1 MEYSARARERGLLVW
16 VTLFMLVGL
25 GILLV
30 TKADTLN
37 TEIYLYGGMTIGSFW
52 VINLVLQYWGR
63 RGDPY
68 LLPLTAM
75 LCSVGT
81 VLLFRLRPE
90 YALKQSVW
98 LMIAAIGMLAV
109 IAFTKNYERL
119 EEYRYVYIVIGIFAL
134 FLTAFLGRRIGGATS
149 WIDLY
154 FFRVQPAEM
163 VKIFLVIFLASFLE
177 EHREM
182 LAQGSWQVGNLRIPH
197 PRHFGPLLMMWGL
210 SVLFLVV
217 QRDLGAALLFFGT
230 FLAMV
235 YMATGRK
242 GYVVLGL
249 GMFLVAAV
257 GAYLLFSHV
266 QTRVQIWID
275 PWAFAESKGYQIVQS
290 LFSLASG
297 GITGTGLGLGFP
309 KFVPEVHT
317 DFIFSA
323 IVEELGLMGGIGVVL
338 IYIFFIYRGF
348 RIALLAKTGFG
359 TLLAGGL
366 TALMAI
372 QTLTILGGVT
382 KLIPLT
388 GITLPFVSYGGSSMV
403 ANFVLLGLLLNVS
416 HRNDVS

>member
-1 MEYSARARERGLLVW
+1 MEYSARARERGLLFW
-16 VTLFMLVGL
+16 VTLFVLVGL

-30 TKADTLN
+30 TKTDTLDKQV
-37 TEIYLYGGMTIGSFW
+37 YLYGAMMIGSFW
-52 VINLVLQYWGR
+52 GINLILQYWGR
-63 RGDPY
+63 QGDPY

-75 LCSVGT
+75 LCSVGM
-81 VLLFRLRPE
+81 VLLFRLKPE
-90 YALKQSVW
+90 YAIKQSIW
-98 LMIAAIGMLAV
+98 LVIAAVGMLLV
-109 IAFTKNYERL
+109 IWFTKNYERL
-119 EEYRYVYIVIGIFAL
+119 EEYRYVYIVIGILAL

-154 FFRVQPAEM
+154 FFRVQPAEI

-182 LAQGSWQVGNLRIPH
+182 LAQGSWQVRNLRIPH

-210 SVLFLVV
+210 SVLFLVA

-230 FLAMV
+230 FLTMV

-249 GMFLVAAV
+249 GMFSVAAV
-257 GAYLLFSHV
+257 GAYVLFTHV
-266 QTRVQIWID
+266 QTRVQIWLD
-275 PWAFAESKGYQIVQS
+275 PWIVAESKGYQIVQS
-290 LFSLASG
+290 IFALTSG
-297 GITGTGLGLGFP
+297 GIMGTGLGLGFP

-323 IVEELGLMGGIGVVL
+323 IVEEMGLAGGIGVVL

-348 RIALLAKTGFG
+348 RIALQAKTGFG

-388 GITLPFVSYGGSSMV
+388 GITLPFISYGGSSMV